1 MVKVLTCHARIYIP
15 DSRLFDADEKAD
27 WAARYK
33 TSESLDTLQTLTNQT
48 GKREFSVK
56 KGTNETATLVRQRC
70 HHLQLPLQGA
80 KWMTSAHQWDLGASC
95 RH

>member
-1 MVKVLTCHARIYIP
+1 MVKVLTRYARIYIP

-56 KGTNETATLVRQRC
+56 KGTNETATLCDSV
-70 HHLQLPLQGA
+70 A
-80 KWMTSAHQWDLGASC
+80 TTSNYHFKELSG
-95 RH
+95 